1 MWRSLHVPPEEL
13 RCDVTLVCGQSF
25 RWKPLGANTW
35 RGVVGSYVV
44 TLHQTERD
52 VLYHCI
58 PDADITSLLRDY
70 FHLHIPLAPLYQQ
83 WQRADDRFARVA
95 PAFPGLRVLRTDPVE
110 CLFSFLCSSA
120 NNIARITRMVNNLC
134 ARYGQP
140 LAEVDGVVYHR
151 FPSVDA
157 LAQASEE
164 ELFALG
170 FGYRARVLVRAARE
184 LAERG
189 EEWLFRLR
197 EVSYEE
203 AHHAL
208 TTLPGVGH
216 KIADCVCLFSLDK
229 PQAIP
234 VDTHVWQ
241 IARRDYLPELNG
253 RSLTERVYWQ
263 VGDFFRARF
272 GDYAGWAH
280 NVLFAAELSAFRK
293 RVMYSD
299 QSKLT
304 SAPQ

>member
-1 MWRSLHVPPEEL
+1 MWQPLGVPPEEL

-25 RWKPLGANTW
+25 RWKALDAHTW

-44 TLHQTERD
+44 TLRQTDED
-52 VLYHCI
+52 VLYQCI
-58 PDADITSLLRDY
+58 PETDLSDTLRDY
-70 FHLHIPLAPLYQQ
+70 FHLHIPLAPLYRQ
-83 WQRADDRFARVA
+83 WQRADARFAQVA
-95 PAFPGLRVLRTDPVE
+95 PAFPGLRVLRIDPVE

-120 NNIARITRMVNNLC
+120 NNIARITRMVDNLC
-134 ARYGQP
+134 ARYGER
-140 LAEVDGVVYHR
+140 LAEVDGSAYYR
-151 FPSVDA
+151 FPTIGA
-157 LAQASEE
+157 LAQASEQ

-189 EEWLFRLR
+189 EEWLYRLR

-203 AHHAL
+203 AHNAL
-208 TTLPGVGH
+208 VTLPGVGH

-241 IARRDYLPELNG
+241 IARRDYLPELRG

-263 VGDFFRARF
+263 IGDFFRTRF
-272 GDYAGWAH
+272 GEYAGWAH
-280 NVLFAAELSAFRK
+280 NVLFAAELPAFRK
-293 RVMYSD
+293 RV
-299 QSKLT
+299 LT
-304 SAPQ
+304 S

>member
-1 MWRSLHVPPEEL
+1 MMWRSLHAPPEEL

-25 RWKPLGANTW
+25 RWKPLNANTW
-35 RGVVGSYVV
+35 RGVLGSYVV
-44 TLHQTERD
+44 TLRQTEDD
-52 VLYHCI
+52 VLYQCT
-58 PDADITSLLRDY
+58 PEADTTNLLRDY
-70 FHLHIPLAPLYQQ
+70 FQLHVPLAPLYRQ
-83 WQRADDRFARVA
+83 WQRADSRFARVA

-140 LAEVDGVVYHR
+140 LAEVDGVVYYR

-157 LAQASEE
+157 LARASEE

-184 LAERG
+184 LAQRG

-208 TTLPGVGH
+208 VTLPGVGH

-293 RVMYSD
+293 RVMDSR
-299 QSKLT
+299 
-304 SAPQ
+304 